1 MELIQIPA
9 AGAAAI
15 GCAMGAASLLVPRW
29 GATVVRLQPDP
40 RWRGGWS
47 EFRASYG
54 GAFFLGHAAILLTFV
69 MQAQAGM
76 AALMG
81 TSFAMGAFWM
91 GMALG
96 RIVSMAADHGQYQT
110 RTGYNAAAVVFE
122 SLMGLALWVPFLA
135 HLGG

>member
-15 GCAMGAASLLVPRW
+15 GCVMGAASLLVPRW

-54 GAFFLGHAAILLTFV
+54 GAFFLAHAAILLTFV
-69 MQAQAGM
+69 MQTQAGM

-96 RIVSMAADHGQYQT
+96 RIVSMAADHGQHQT